1 MNGIQNIANSTRLI
15 QNNCLV
21 FFMKK
26 FIVIDG
32 LDGCGK
38 DTQVRLLAEMYENQG
53 RDVTVRSH
61 PCSDNK
67 YGRKSKQALLK
78 TGKYNHIKATVYYGL
93 DAIRSVQMY
102 YYNKDTDVVIF
113 SRYTMAVAY
122 LPNVINVIVY
132 KIVSFVLPKSDCM
145 FFLDVTPEES
155 LRRIQ
160 SRNEEEEMFENIEAL
175 REVRSKTKKVTYEWN
190 VIPGDDSPEVISEKI
205 ISKCLETDKL
215 LV

>member
-1 MNGIQNIANSTRLI
+1 
-15 QNNCLV
+15 
-21 FFMKK
+21 MKK

-38 DTQVRLLAEMYENQG
+38 DTQVNLLAEAYKSRG

-61 PCSDNK
+61 PCNDNK

-78 TGKYNHIKATVYYGL
+78 TGKFNHIKATIYFGL

-102 YYNKDTDVVIF
+102 YYNKNTDVLIF

-122 LPNVINVIVY
+122 LPNMVDVIVY

-155 LRRIQ
+155 LRRIK
-160 SRNEEEEMFENIEAL
+160 SRNEQEEMFENIDAL
-175 REVRSKTKKVTYEWN
+175 QKVRSKTSKVTYEWN
-190 VIPGDDSPEVISEKI
+190 VIPADDSPQTISSKI
-205 ISKCLETDKL
+205 IAKCMESD
-215 LV
+215 